1 MCRPHLR
8 NPPLPLSLR
17 SRLPVA
23 TCPSL
28 HVRLTPLSSLP
39 SAAVSFQV
47 YDFDGDG
54 VIAREELTDMLK
66 ASLSETDL
74 EMSADE
80 LEILVNATL
89 KQVAPEMPDGIT
101 FDMYMAYA
109 TANKER
115 FESAMTINIK
125 QRIAR
130 RTSSK

>member
-1 MCRPHLR
+1 
-8 NPPLPLSLR
+8 
-17 SRLPVA
+17 
-23 TCPSL
+23 
-28 HVRLTPLSSLP
+28 
-39 SAAVSFQV
+39 
-47 YDFDGDG
+47 
-54 VIAREELTDMLK
+54 MLK

-101 FDMYMAYA
+101 FDMYMSYA
-109 TANKER
+109 MQNKER

>member
-1 MCRPHLR
+1 M
-8 NPPLPLSLR
+8 
-17 SRLPVA
+17 
-23 TCPSL
+23 
-28 HVRLTPLSSLP
+28 
-39 SAAVSFQV
+39 

-74 EMSADE
+74 HMTVEE

-89 KQVAPEMPDGIT
+89 KDVSPDAGGAIT
-101 FDMYMAYA
+101 FDMYMEYA
-109 TANKER
+109 MSNKDR

-130 RTSSK
+130 RTAM

>member
-1 MCRPHLR
+1 M
-8 NPPLPLSLR
+8 
-17 SRLPVA
+17 
-23 TCPSL
+23 
-28 HVRLTPLSSLP
+28 
-39 SAAVSFQV
+39 

-89 KQVAPEMPDGIT
+89 KQVAPEGSDGIT
-101 FDMYMAYA
+101 FDTYMAYA